1 MNRELLRVENLSVA
15 YGDTQVVKGID
26 FSLRA
31 GETLAL
37 VGESGSGK
45 SQTAHALLRLL
56 PGAAR
61 LGGSVRLDGEELLAL
76 SPQAL
81 LAIRG
86 QRIGMVFQEPM
97 TSLNPLQRI
106 GRQVGEGLRLHR
118 RLRGAAL
125 RGRVLELLELAG
137 LEQPRRLLEAYP
149 HQLSGGQRQ
158 RVMLAMALACEPQ
171 LLIADEPTTALD
183 VTVQKRLLELL
194 QSLQRRLGM
203 ATLLISHDLNLV
215 RQVAALVGASAGQI
229 VWTSGATESNNLAL
243 KGVAQALDAPGH
255 LITSR
260 LEHKAV
266 LDTVQQLAD
275 DGWSVTWLAPGTD
288 GLIRPEQVEAAWRA
302 DTRLVSLMRVN
313 NELGTLTDIAAIG
326 ERVRERGALFHVDA
340 AQASGKVA
348 IDLGRLAVDLMSFSA
363 HKTYGPKGIGALYVG
378 PRAERRLKA
387 QIHGGGHEQGLR
399 SGTLATH
406 QIVGMGEAFALAGE
420 LFEEEG
426 RRIAGL
432 QRRLLEGLAQID
444 GWRLNGSADARIA
457 HTLNLTFD
465 NPAFVPQAL
474 ESSLAVSSTS
484 ACNSARPA
492 PSHVLLAL
500 GHDAAS
506 AGRSVRLSLGR
517 YTREADVDA
526 AVAAL
531 KAAADSGAPAWQP
544 FLGVS
549 RAG

>member
-203 ATLLISHDLNLV
+203 AILLISHDLNLV
-215 RQVAALVGASAGQI
+215 DAWAINSVLRSDSSASRK
-229 VWTSGATESNNLAL
+229 L
-243 KGVAQALDAPGH
+243 
-255 LITSR
+255 
-260 LEHKAV
+260 
-266 LDTVQQLAD
+266 
-275 DGWSVTWLAPGTD
+275 GWSLLILLLPVL
-288 GLIRPEQVEAAWRA
+288 GLVLWGW
-302 DTRLVSLMRVN
+302 T
-313 NELGTLTDIAAIG
+313 
-326 ERVRERGALFHVDA
+326 
-340 AQASGKVA
+340 
-348 IDLGRLAVDLMSFSA
+348 
-363 HKTYGPKGIGALYVG
+363 G
-378 PRAERRLKA
+378 PR
-387 QIHGGGHEQGLR
+387 GLR
-399 SGTLATH
+399 P
-406 QIVGMGEAFALAGE
+406 V
-420 LFEEEG
+420 
-426 RRIAGL
+426 
-432 QRRLLEGLAQID
+432 
-444 GWRLNGSADARIA
+444 
-457 HTLNLTFD
+457 
-465 NPAFVPQAL
+465 
-474 ESSLAVSSTS
+474 TS
-484 ACNSARPA
+484 PEHS
-492 PSHVLLAL
+492 
-500 GHDAAS
+500 
-506 AGRSVRLSLGR
+506 
-517 YTREADVDA
+517 
-526 AVAAL
+526 
-531 KAAADSGAPAWQP
+531 K
-544 FLGVS
+544 
-549 RAG
+549 